1 MRQASRLPKQHPARL
16 LPLSFNCSYMG
27 CAADSGQPNPR
38 AEGKN
43 LLLTGEATKTQWT
56 SESPEVTQLVR
67 KRVPLELASSDKPS
81 CSGKNTEGRLTSLN
95 LTPRVP
101 SPEELRLAKKRVAIL
116 HCSGG
121 SQTGLLICDSIR
133 TLGGSSFQATGSAST
148 WVNHQ
153 PSASCR
159 LTFSSMR
166 REACFLLLASNSHL

>member
-1 MRQASRLPKQHPARL
+1 MHTVEHWLGTDRRGLLGHIPRQPGESHGDYTVPRSTIYNGRDMEPPKHP
-16 LPLSFNCSYMG
+16 SS
-27 CAADSGQPNPR
+27 
-38 AEGKN
+38 
-43 LLLTGEATKTQWT
+43 
-56 SESPEVTQLVR
+56 QLVR
-67 KRVPLELASSDKPS
+67 KRVKLELASSDKPS

-101 SPEELRLAKKRVAIL
+101 SPAELRLAKKRVAIL
-116 HCSGG
+116 YCSGG

-133 TLGGSSFQATGSAST
+133 ALGGSSFQATGSAST